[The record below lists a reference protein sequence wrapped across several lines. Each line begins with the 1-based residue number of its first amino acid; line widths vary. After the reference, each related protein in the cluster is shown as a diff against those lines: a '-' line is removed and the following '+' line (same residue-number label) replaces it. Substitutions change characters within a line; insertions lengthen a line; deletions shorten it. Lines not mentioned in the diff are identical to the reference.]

1 MSPAAVPPP
10 DPSDL
15 PLPGRRGQHY
25 PVSQGYRPVWRSR
38 PWFLPG
44 RRTAAVLGL
53 AVVALLAWRSERW
66 WPLLQGRSVTR
77 AARPVVEAADP
88 AAAGPLQPGA
98 RAPSPEPAPAE
109 VPAAATTPPPV
120 PVHRCAGAGGRV
132 AYGQTADC
140 RSGSGP

>member
-1 MSPAAVPPP
+1 VP
-10 DPSDL
+10 
-15 PLPGRRGQHY
+15 
-25 PVSQGYRPVWRSR
+25 QGYRPVWRSR

-66 WPLLQGRSVTR
+66 WPLLQGHTATR
-77 AARPVVEAADP
+77 AARPVLEPAAP
-88 AAAGPLQPGA
+88 AAAGPL
-98 RAPSPEPAPAE
+98 SPEPAPAG
-109 VPAAATTPPPV
+109 VPAAATTPPPT